1 MAEEGSAFEL
11 GGLEAQL
18 QSLLSRYSG
27 DELRDDGE
35 AFCSDFCELVEQY
48 ASRRQVPLPQLRILE
63 IALCY
68 FARASSSFT
77 LNCDHVLHTLSRLA
91 LSVFELLLFFDQDDF
106 HQELLENFVVTFQE
120 CHLALARYQNVHLL
134 QVERL
139 VQAGG
144 PWASSVLQA
153 ILSES
158 NLLQNEVDGFIS
170 SELPVFFELRVRYLL
185 SCKQVSEAMALA
197 KCCARHPTAGQHL
210 FFLQVYLT
218 WLCKTSQHDRLC
230 KEVDVFSGKDAV
242 HIICSLEYE
251 EKDDLLLALSRA
263 FLLQQLQRGDMHY
276 LCDLVFIWSKL
287 HSRLNTSKDT
297 LLEESHQLMLSATN
311 VNSIFPFIRA
321 ILQELGEDGIQ
332 FCVELCA
339 NALESCLPC
348 DVVTKSLIYK
358 TIAGLLPNDQEVCRA
373 CALLVFFLER
383 TVEAYKMVYLLYMHP
398 DQEYHVEDSPI
409 RNHVR
414 FETLQIL
421 KKDLYF
427 DPEFWNLI
435 ALRTNCLKLMSEKVV
450 SAALEEIMEDNWI
463 NSYFTKELGFR
474 SSTSV
479 CKKGESAK
487 KRHHKDDNDTASKR
501 LKVGSGK
508 TRLSVDG
515 KKRGTHGTRPLK
527 ETSTEPLRR
536 SFWQLDRIQDNVGY
550 GQLRRT
556 TRFSEKNPPK
566 RRIRRPK
573 WLLEDSGTLEENNSP
588 LKMKKH
594 GLKHQKHE
602 HQSPVMKK
610 CEAGQFKN
618 NAKHKPSV
626 NSHLKAREQDK
637 QREIS
642 LDSLNQNTPPQVILE
657 LSLPDNELMGT
668 FTEDT
673 CNRQR
678 GFPQVL
684 LYKPTVKV
692 PVSSQPVKTV
702 HRKEVVLRARDA
714 AMFVQ
719 QLHCYVRRQKGKGN
733 GSHVHGSVST
743 ITRSS
748 VHGSPPKDPPGE
760 LTEKPQIK
768 GRTASQISTVTE
780 VTESPVIEK
789 VSRKTSASRDLSE
802 KSLSPET
809 LKVAKS
815 SGLDKVSHPQSKG
828 KGLQSINSSRELHEQ
843 TSHTK
848 VTPEVTEVPRF
859 DKVLQGPTVALPREL
874 CEEPAVEMKVT
885 IASQTPTAA
894 KVPQGDVRLEKASK
908 ALPVEDLS
916 KTTASVEVSTADNN
930 QKLVG
935 DEISPLSNTI
945 NSLNTVAADPMPS
958 HSQVALVYAEQ
969 ELKSLSTQAET
980 GNIPVTPEKA
990 GTADSSA
997 HLLKCS
1003 KGHTPEKD
1011 TTSRGSIATLSKAS
1025 DTQVTHSPTEQESL
1039 NDISALTLV
1048 TEMVTELPTEALAH
1062 DCENDKLRTPDG
1074 GASKESTAGSKPKV
1088 PQKMRTTSSCS
1099 TPEREASM
1107 ATCVQLK
1114 SERDGAQGL
1123 LPETPENS
1131 EEMETAPESE
1141 ESKLEYCCTFCNK
1154 VFKGSRVVAHAM
1166 FHYRKDE
1173 CMFCGTMFKDDLL
1186 AMMHLSDHIEK
1197 LKKIKESETKD
1208 VSTPKTSAK
1217 GKTTNMSSGRR
1228 TRGGSK
1234 KSAVCFKS
1242 ESTPASR
1249 KLRSNDKPVDD
1260 QFLQEKEQNASKRLI
1275 RKTHVHK
1282 INGHIGRKKEL
1293 YTDKKDLKATR
1304 TSTAQEISHERLSSG
1319 SENPE
1324 VMENPHIEFV
1334 CSAEDKMKETES
1346 LQALNA
1352 AEKQHGKNVEEKNVE
1367 SQEKVCCPVDG
1378 CAWFTDLSKNR
1389 VALLYHALEDHSGE
1403 VKPLELAFRV
1413 GNSKC
1418 AVCMRVLW
1426 SFEHFQHHV
1435 ERHRITPRHPCLH
1448 QGCTA
1453 RFKTGM
1459 EMRRHTRR
1467 HSPLQAMCCLPG
1479 CPKLFICLWALNLHE
1494 REHYGSKSTKPD
1506 KIAKIRAGDK
1516 HGTAVGKKQQ
1526 DHKPKDATAV
1536 NKTVAARKLRLRK
1549 TTHNSSSRKH
1559 LRRSPLSN
1567 VKTSLLKMKNQT
1579 KVSNIFKNLSN
1590 KDGSTER
1597 SIPNLRVRHS
1607 LRKVTNTALAAPK
1620 SHRVISSSLLRHT
1633 SKVKQKFKK
1642 QVKVNP
1648 KGLKRRGR
1656 PPKSKKTVHD
1666 ENISA
1671 GQNTE
1676 SSKDKPGLQLDQKSS
1691 PQLTSPPKAADT
1703 SNVSSRS
1710 TEEDGDEIKATKTSA
1725 DESETKKS
1733 EEKNQVDAKDV
1744 PHPTVEE
1751 MDGLNQS
1758 GTSTAVETSQEVHQA
1773 KKCSSPQEHGSKTDS
1788 DVSKSKKHK
1797 VENSKVSTK
1806 IVRKKQPIMDPESDS
1821 KQSAEAGSVVPQVE
1835 AKAAAIVFES
1845 SAEEDGKT
1853 ENTDSTQTSTGNT
1866 VPAVQ
1871 HNSSTGATTDQN
1883 TQKITT
1889 EKKKSHVRKKET
1901 HQENTTKTFSSNSGK
1916 TIKKQKDGD
1925 KKIVKEK
1932 RLSNDLSK
1940 TTGVKKTAKP
1950 KAIVHQPDDTKTAA
1964 ALAKRTSDEEG
1975 KEAEVSDVTLNSSG
1989 LPTPGKTPATERKT
2003 QTFKKDKRSKSSND
2017 QKKPDPNK
2025 VNKKRK
2031 DSRQEGDMKIVKK
2044 KCKDQGESVKSKTEV
2059 QPPSQ
2064 AKTEAEEGKPVAETS
2079 QSTVSSS
2086 ANSVMTNGQ
2095 ASKEDVKSTVCKEAL
2110 ASYSK
2115 KPYMRLP
2122 PTAYLDEKYITMPKR
2137 RKEISLFQLY
2147 QRSPPAGQASA
2158 TATLQRQRCANC
2170 FATFHSAED
2179 LQSHIQLQK
2188 CSNLF
2193 GFDSDD
2199 EGNS

>member
-1 MAEEGSAFEL
+1 MPPGLINAF
-11 GGLEAQL
+11 ANF
-18 QSLLSRYSG
+18 SRIAVKTLNATTNRTEDTSCEMLYFFF
-27 DELRDDGE
+27 LHLPL
-35 AFCSDFCELVEQY
+35 FCFFSVQLVEQY

-321 ILQELGEDGIQ
+321 ILFAGLVL
-332 FCVELCA
+332 FLSSSS
-339 NALESCLPC
+339 NALL
-348 DVVTKSLIYK
+348 
-358 TIAGLLPNDQEVCRA
+358 R
-373 CALLVFFLER
+373 
-383 TVEAYKMVYLLYMHP
+383 
-398 DQEYHVEDSPI
+398 PI
-409 RNHVR
+409 RWCT
-414 FETLQIL
+414 FFICIL
-421 KKDLYF
+421 IRSTMWKTSSSTINN
-427 DPEFWNLI
+427 EFWNLI

-501 LKVGSGK
+501 LKV
-508 TRLSVDG
+508 
-515 KKRGTHGTRPLK
+515 
-527 ETSTEPLRR
+527 
-536 SFWQLDRIQDNVGY
+536 
-550 GQLRRT
+550 
-556 TRFSEKNPPK
+556 
-566 RRIRRPK
+566 
-573 WLLEDSGTLEENNSP
+573 
-588 LKMKKH
+588 
-594 GLKHQKHE
+594 
-602 HQSPVMKK
+602 
-610 CEAGQFKN
+610 
-618 NAKHKPSV
+618 
-626 NSHLKAREQDK
+626 
-637 QREIS
+637 
-642 LDSLNQNTPPQVILE
+642 
-657 LSLPDNELMGT
+657 
-668 FTEDT
+668 
-673 CNRQR
+673 
-678 GFPQVL
+678 
-684 LYKPTVKV
+684 
-692 PVSSQPVKTV
+692 
-702 HRKEVVLRARDA
+702 
-714 AMFVQ
+714 
-719 QLHCYVRRQKGKGN
+719 
-733 GSHVHGSVST
+733 
-743 ITRSS
+743 
-748 VHGSPPKDPPGE
+748 
-760 LTEKPQIK
+760 
-768 GRTASQISTVTE
+768 
-780 VTESPVIEK
+780 
-789 VSRKTSASRDLSE
+789 
-802 KSLSPET
+802 
-809 LKVAKS
+809 
-815 SGLDKVSHPQSKG
+815 
-828 KGLQSINSSRELHEQ
+828 
-843 TSHTK
+843 
-848 VTPEVTEVPRF
+848 
-859 DKVLQGPTVALPREL
+859 
-874 CEEPAVEMKVT
+874 
-885 IASQTPTAA
+885 
-894 KVPQGDVRLEKASK
+894 
-908 ALPVEDLS
+908 
-916 KTTASVEVSTADNN
+916 
-930 QKLVG
+930 
-935 DEISPLSNTI
+935 
-945 NSLNTVAADPMPS
+945 
-958 HSQVALVYAEQ
+958 
-969 ELKSLSTQAET
+969 
-980 GNIPVTPEKA
+980 
-990 GTADSSA
+990 
-997 HLLKCS
+997 
-1003 KGHTPEKD
+1003 
-1011 TTSRGSIATLSKAS
+1011 
-1025 DTQVTHSPTEQESL
+1025 
-1039 NDISALTLV
+1039 
-1048 TEMVTELPTEALAH
+1048 
-1062 DCENDKLRTPDG
+1062 
-1074 GASKESTAGSKPKV
+1074 
-1088 PQKMRTTSSCS
+1088 
-1099 TPEREASM
+1099 
-1107 ATCVQLK
+1107 
-1114 SERDGAQGL
+1114 
-1123 LPETPENS
+1123 
-1131 EEMETAPESE
+1131 E

-1293 YTDKKDLKATR
+1293 YTDKKDLK
-1304 TSTAQEISHERLSSG
+1304 
-1319 SENPE
+1319 
-1324 VMENPHIEFV
+1324 
-1334 CSAEDKMKETES
+1334 
-1346 LQALNA
+1346 
-1352 AEKQHGKNVEEKNVE
+1352 

-1526 DHKPKDATAV
+1526 DHKPKD
-1536 NKTVAARKLRLRK
+1536 
-1549 TTHNSSSRKH
+1549 
-1559 LRRSPLSN
+1559 
-1567 VKTSLLKMKNQT
+1567 
-1579 KVSNIFKNLSN
+1579 
-1590 KDGSTER
+1590 
-1597 SIPNLRVRHS
+1597 
-1607 LRKVTNTALAAPK
+1607 
-1620 SHRVISSSLLRHT
+1620 
-1633 SKVKQKFKK
+1633 
-1642 QVKVNP
+1642 
-1648 KGLKRRGR
+1648 
-1656 PPKSKKTVHD
+1656 
-1666 ENISA
+1666 
-1671 GQNTE
+1671 
-1676 SSKDKPGLQLDQKSS
+1676 
-1691 PQLTSPPKAADT
+1691 
-1703 SNVSSRS
+1703 
-1710 TEEDGDEIKATKTSA
+1710 
-1725 DESETKKS
+1725 
-1733 EEKNQVDAKDV
+1733 
-1744 PHPTVEE
+1744 

-1845 SAEEDGKT
+1845 S
-1853 ENTDSTQTSTGNT
+1853 
-1866 VPAVQ
+1866 
-1871 HNSSTGATTDQN
+1871 
-1883 TQKITT
+1883 
-1889 EKKKSHVRKKET
+1889 
-1901 HQENTTKTFSSNSGK
+1901 
-1916 TIKKQKDGD
+1916 
-1925 KKIVKEK
+1925 
-1932 RLSNDLSK
+1932 
-1940 TTGVKKTAKP
+1940 
-1950 KAIVHQPDDTKTAA
+1950 
-1964 ALAKRTSDEEG
+1964 
-1975 KEAEVSDVTLNSSG
+1975 
-1989 LPTPGKTPATERKT
+1989 
-2003 QTFKKDKRSKSSND
+2003 
-2017 QKKPDPNK
+2017 
-2025 VNKKRK
+2025 
-2031 DSRQEGDMKIVKK
+2031 
-2044 KCKDQGESVKSKTEV
+2044 
-2059 QPPSQ
+2059 
-2064 AKTEAEEGKPVAETS
+2064 PVAETS

-2199 EGNS
+2199 EGDANDLC